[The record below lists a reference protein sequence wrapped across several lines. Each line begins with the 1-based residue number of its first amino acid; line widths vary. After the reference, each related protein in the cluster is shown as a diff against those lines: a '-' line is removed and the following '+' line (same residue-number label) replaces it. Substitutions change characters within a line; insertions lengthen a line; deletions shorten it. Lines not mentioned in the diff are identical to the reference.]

1 VQRLPVPLRA
11 LLERLFDDAGLFPP
25 ARLPMAEALR
35 AHEAATTGPHGRMV
49 ASFVCPAGRLPELDA
64 LVAAGLPRPAAL
76 GVAGYDGPGAWRGV
90 YAARGLVQVEAAHG
104 VRVPP
109 PPGRVLRYVEV
120 APHLPLAPILDAV
133 QSAGARVAVRC
144 DGLTPD
150 TVPSC
155 DWLAGVLAGAV
166 DRGQVVKASGLDR
179 PFREV
184 APDRAR
190 HGFVN
195 LLAAA
200 AAARARRPAAEVS
213 DLLAAPEGRYA
224 ELATYLSG
232 PSRELLA
239 SVGTS
244 SIAAAAGALD
254 ARGLL

>member
-1 VQRLPVPLRA
+1 MPVPLRV
-11 LLERLFDDAGLFPP
+11 LLDRLFDDAGLFPP

-35 AHEAATTGPHGRMV
+35 AHDAATTGPHRRMV

-64 LVAAGLPRPAAL
+64 LVTAGLPRPAAL
-76 GVAGYDGPGAWRGV
+76 AVAGHDGPGAWRGV
-90 YAARGLVQVEAAHG
+90 YAAPGLVQVEAPHG

-120 APHLPLAPILDAV
+120 GPHLPLAASLDAI

-144 DGLTPD
+144 DGLIRD

-155 DWLAGVLAGAV
+155 DWLAGVLAGSA
-166 DRGQVVKASGLDR
+166 DRRLVVKAGGLDH

-184 APDRAR
+184 APDRVH

-200 AAARARRPAAEVS
+200 AAARAWRPPAEVS
-213 DLLAAPEGRYA
+213 DLHAAAEGRYA

>member
-1 VQRLPVPLRA
+1 LPVPLRA
-11 LLERLFDDAGLFPP
+11 LLDRLFDDAGLFPP

-35 AHEAATTGPHGRMV
+35 AHDAASTGPHRRMV

-64 LVAAGLPRPAAL
+64 LVTAGLPRPAAL
-76 GVAGYDGPGAWRGV
+76 AVAGHDGPGAWRGV
-90 YAARGLVQVEAAHG
+90 YDAPGLVQVEAAPG

-109 PPGRVLRYVEV
+109 APGRVLRYVEV
-120 APHLPLAPILDAV
+120 APHVPFGSILDAV
-133 QSAGARVAVRC
+133 KSAGARVAVRC
-144 DGLTPD
+144 GGLTRD

-155 DWLAGVLAGAV
+155 DWLVGVLAGAV
-166 DRGQVVKASGLDR
+166 ERGLVVKAGGLDH

-184 APDRAR
+184 APDRAH

-200 AAARARRPAAEVS
+200 AAARSRRPAAEVS

-224 ELATYLSG
+224 ELATYPSG

>member
-1 VQRLPVPLRA
+1 MPVPLRA
-11 LLERLFDDAGLFPP
+11 LLDRLFDDAGLFPP

-35 AHEAATTGPHGRMV
+35 AHDFATTGLHRRMV

-64 LVAAGLPRPAAL
+64 LVTAGLPRPAAL
-76 GVAGYDGPGAWRGV
+76 AVAGHDGPGAWRGV
-90 YAARGLVQVEAAHG
+90 YAAPGLVQVEAAHG

-120 APHLPLAPILDAV
+120 APHLALAPSLDAV

-144 DGLTPD
+144 DGLTGD

-155 DWLAGVLAGAV
+155 DWLAGVLAGSA
-166 DRGQVVKASGLDR
+166 DRRLVVKAGGLDH

-184 APDRAR
+184 APDRVH

-200 AAARARRPAAEVS
+200 AAARAWRPPAEVS
-213 DLLAAPEGRYA
+213 DLLAAAEGRYA

-232 PSRELLA
+232 PSRELVA

-244 SIAAAAGALD
+244 SIATAAGALD

>member
-1 VQRLPVPLRA
+1 MPVPLRA
-11 LLERLFDDAGLFPP
+11 LLDRLFDDAGLFPP

-35 AHEAATTGPHGRMV
+35 AHDFATTGPHRRMV

-64 LVAAGLPRPAAL
+64 LVTAGLPRPAAL
-76 GVAGYDGPGAWRGV
+76 AVAGYDGPGAWRRV
-90 YAARGLVQVEAAHG
+90 YAAPGLVQVEAPHG

-120 APHLPLAPILDAV
+120 APHLPLAPSLDAI

-144 DGLTPD
+144 DGLIRD

-155 DWLAGVLAGAV
+155 DWLAGVLAGAA
-166 DRGQVVKASGLDR
+166 DRRLAVKAGGLDH

-184 APDRAR
+184 APDRVH

-213 DLLAAPEGRYA
+213 DLLAAAEGRYA
-224 ELATYLSG
+224 ELATYLSA

-239 SVGTS
+239 SVGTC